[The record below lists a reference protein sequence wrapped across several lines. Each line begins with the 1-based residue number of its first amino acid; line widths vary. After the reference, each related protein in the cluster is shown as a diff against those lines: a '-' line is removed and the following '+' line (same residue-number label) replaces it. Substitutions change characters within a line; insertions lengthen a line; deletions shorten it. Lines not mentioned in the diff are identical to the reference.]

1 MVGAVG
7 NTHLTPSKGIED
19 ATSAQPWPVSPRP
32 WRKMHTAVVAP
43 PSGGGTTMGFGYVTG
58 MAAFEPLAD
67 AMIRGVSA
75 SPRAR
80 LREDGCAAVGS
91 GRDDAVRAGLG
102 ARLSVDTLDAR
113 RCTARAAADICRRA
127 RVLLAGTSD
136 AGDEVHD

>member
-1 MVGAVG
+1 
-7 NTHLTPSKGIED
+7 
-19 ATSAQPWPVSPRP
+19 
-32 WRKMHTAVVAP
+32 
-43 PSGGGTTMGFGYVTG
+43 MGFGYVTG
-58 MAAFEPLAD
+58 MAALEPLAD

-75 SPRAR
+75 NPRAR
-80 LREDGCAAVGS
+80 LRVEDGCAAVGS

-136 AGDEVHD
+136 TGDGSTTELIRVS